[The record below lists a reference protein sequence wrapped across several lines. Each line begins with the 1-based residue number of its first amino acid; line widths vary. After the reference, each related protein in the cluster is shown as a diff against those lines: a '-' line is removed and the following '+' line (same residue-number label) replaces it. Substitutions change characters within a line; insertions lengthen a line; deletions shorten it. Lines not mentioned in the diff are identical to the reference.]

1 MEYELDILEFTLS
14 RKKNNKIKILFMVMA
29 LRIKIYA
36 LFNHHVCVFSYTRHL
51 SPDIQIFNAHAFE
64 NSINPFD
71 H

>member
-1 MEYELDILEFTLS
+1 
-14 RKKNNKIKILFMVMA
+14 MVMA